1 MFAKVKRLEQR
12 IRELEQ
18 ENAELNLTLKEMYF
32 YGQDLVERVRME
44 PIEASI
50 LRVESQTSDPSHA
63 KGLRVIRK
71 GKENV

>member
-1 MFAKVKRLEQR
+1 MLAKIRRLESR

-44 PIEASI
+44 PIEATI
-50 LRVESQTSDPSHA
+50 LRVESQTSDASHA
-63 KGLRVIRK
+63 ARLRVMKKDRT
-71 GKENV
+71 